1 MLAPRIVGYLG
12 MEWKKTGIWQ
22 HRRLFVAVALVFTF
36 SQFSEAVERY
46 YSNGFYPYWGKF
58 LRLLTGWCP
67 FSIGDTIYVFAI
79 GYGIVLFFQFF
90 YIGFRFKK
98 WPAFSKVLIN
108 LAVFLAWVYLV
119 FKISWGLN
127 YDRPEIGQSL
137 KITATPYA
145 LPELQSLNNQLIQR
159 LNDARAQIPGDS
171 IPTISWKEQK
181 ELAHDGYQQLAATNP
196 AFTYSF
202 PSIKKCSWNFLGE
215 WIGFTGYF
223 NPFSGEAQVKAD
235 LPSILLPYTT
245 CHEIGHQIGY
255 ARESE
260 ASFAGLLAASASKD
274 VRVKY
279 SMYLDIYSLIQQE
292 LWRQYAAT
300 GDSAGLRQQFDS
312 NRQRLDTLVKLD
324 RKAIRRYFQQRSH
337 QITPAFT
344 QVYSQYLKANGQAS
358 GMLSYSEVLGWLL
371 AYQKK
376 YGEKSW

>member
-1 MLAPRIVGYLG
+1 MPTPRIVGYLG
-12 MEWKKTGIWQ
+12 MEWNKTELWK
-22 HRRLFVAVALVFTF
+22 HRWLWAGLALVFTF
-36 SQFSEAVERY
+36 SQFPEAVEQY
-46 YSNGFYPYWGKF
+46 YSTGFYPYWGKF
-58 LRLLTGWCP
+58 LRLLLGWCP
-67 FSIGDTIYVFAI
+67 FSIGDASYVFAI
-79 GYGIVLFFQFF
+79 GYGIVIIFKFL
-90 YIGFRFKK
+90 YIGFRNKK
-98 WPAFSKVLIN
+98 WPAFGKVLLKLSI
-108 LAVFLAWVYLV
+108 FLAWAYIV
-119 FKISWGLN
+119 FKISWGFN

-137 KITATPYA
+137 KITPSAYT
-145 LPELQSLNNQLIQR
+145 LPELKSLNNQLIQR

-171 IPTISWKEQK
+171 LPAISWKEQK
-181 ELAHDGYQQLAATNP
+181 DLAYDGYQQLAAKNP

-202 PSIKKCSWNFLGE
+202 PSLKKCSWNFLGE

-274 VRVKY
+274 KRVKY
-279 SMYLDIYSLIQQE
+279 SLYLDLYSLMQQE
-292 LWRQYAAT
+292 LWRQYEAT
-300 GDSAGLRQQFDS
+300 GDSTGLRQQFDS
-312 NRQRLDTLVKLD
+312 NRQQLDTLVKLD
-324 RKAIRRYFQQRSH
+324 RKAIRRYFQLRSH

-344 QVYSQYLKANGQAS
+344 QVYTQYLKANGQAS

-376 YGEKSW
+376 YGENSW

>member
-12 MEWKKTGIWQ
+12 MEWKKTGFWQ
-22 HRRLFVAVALVFTF
+22 HRRLFLVVALVFTF
-36 SQFSEAVERY
+36 SQFSEAVERF
-46 YSNGFYPYWGKF
+46 YSRGFYRYWGKF

-67 FSIGDTIYVFAI
+67 FSIGDALYVFAI
-79 GYGIVLFFQFF
+79 GFGLVILFHFL
-90 YIGFRFKK
+90 YIGFRYKK
-98 WPAFSKVLIN
+98 WPAFGKVLIKW
-108 LAVFLAWVYLV
+108 VVYLAWVYII

-137 KITATPYA
+137 QISAKGYTFS
-145 LPELQSLNNQLIQR
+145 ELKSLNNQLIQR
-159 LNDARAQIPGDS
+159 LNEARVQIPGDS
-171 IPTISWKEQK
+171 LPQVSWKEQK
-181 ELAHDGYQQLAATNP
+181 ELACKGYQRLSTTYP
-196 AFTYSF
+196 FFTYSN
-202 PSIKKCSWNFLGE
+202 PSLKKCSWNFLGD

-260 ASFAGLLAASASKD
+260 ASFVGLLAASASKD

-279 SMYLDIYSLIQQE
+279 SLYLDLYALMQQE
-292 LWRQYAAT
+292 LWRNYAAN
-300 GDSAGLRQQFDS
+300 GDSTGLRQQLDS

-324 RKAIRRYFQQRSH
+324 RKAIRHYFQQRTH

-376 YGEKSW
+376 YGENSW

>member
-1 MLAPRIVGYLG
+1 MPAPRIVGYLG
-12 MEWKKTGIWQ
+12 MEWKKTELWK
-22 HRRLFVAVALVFTF
+22 HRWLWAGLALIFTF
-36 SQFSEAVERY
+36 SQFPKAVEQF
-46 YSNGFYPYWGKF
+46 YSTGFYPFWGKF
-58 LRLLTGWCP
+58 LRLLLGWCP
-67 FSIGDTIYVFAI
+67 FSIGDAIYVFAI
-79 GYGIVLFFQFF
+79 GYGIVIILKFL

-98 WPAFSKVLIN
+98 WPAFGKVL
-108 LAVFLAWVYLV
+108 LKLVVYLAWVYIV
-119 FKISWGLN
+119 FKISWGFN

-137 KITATPYA
+137 KITPSAYT
-145 LPELQSLNNQLIQR
+145 LPELKSLNNQLIQR
-159 LNDARAQIPGDS
+159 LNDARARIPGDS
-171 IPTISWKEQK
+171 LPAISWKEQK
-181 ELAHDGYQQLAATNP
+181 ELAYDGYQQLAATNR

-202 PSIKKCSWNFLGE
+202 PSLKKCSWNFLGE

-235 LPSILLPYTT
+235 LPSILLPYIS
-245 CHEIGHQIGY
+245 CHEMGHQIGY

-274 VRVKY
+274 VRLKY
-279 SMYLDIYSLIQQE
+279 SLYLDIYSLIQQE

-300 GDSAGLRQQFDS
+300 GDSTGLRQQFDS

-324 RKAIRRYFQQRSH
+324 RKAIRRYFQQRTH

-344 QVYSQYLKANGQAS
+344 QVYTQYLKANGQAS

-376 YGEKSW
+376 YGENNW

>member
-1 MLAPRIVGYLG
+1 
-12 MEWKKTGIWQ
+12 MEWSKTELWK
-22 HRRLFVAVALVFTF
+22 HRWLWAGLALVFTF
-36 SQFSEAVERY
+36 SQFPEAVEQY
-46 YSNGFYPYWGKF
+46 YSTGFYPYLGKF
-58 LRLLTGWCP
+58 LRLLLGWCP
-67 FSIGDTIYVFAI
+67 FSIGDAIYVFAI
-79 GYGIVLFFQFF
+79 GYGIVIIFKFL
-90 YIGFRFKK
+90 YIGFRYKK
-98 WPAFSKVLIN
+98 WPAFGKVL
-108 LAVFLAWVYLV
+108 LKLTVYLAWVYIV
-119 FKISWGLN
+119 FKISWGFN

-137 KITATPYA
+137 KITPSAYT
-145 LPELQSLNNQLIQR
+145 LPELKSLNNQLIQR

-171 IPTISWKEQK
+171 LPAISWKEQK
-181 ELAHDGYQQLAATNP
+181 ELAYDGYQQLAAKNR

-202 PSIKKCSWNFLGE
+202 PSLKKCSWNFLGE

-245 CHEIGHQIGY
+245 CHEIGHQIGF

-274 VRVKY
+274 VRLKY
-279 SMYLDIYSLIQQE
+279 SLYLDIYSLIQQE

-300 GDSAGLRQQFDS
+300 GDSTGLRQQFDS

-324 RKAIRRYFQQRSH
+324 RKAIRRYFQQRTH

-344 QVYSQYLKANGQAS
+344 QVYTQYLKANGQAS

-376 YGEKSW
+376 YGENSW